1 MSKKSFKDETKLQL
15 VLKDKDKQKSEME
28 NGGRQITYKKHHTE
42 KTGMKPPR
50 FLLFKRHCPRMTWTV
65 VPISQLRLSLITF
78 PLSLLLSDKA
88 RARILV
94 F

>member
-1 MSKKSFKDETKLQL
+1 MSKKGFKDGTKLEL
-15 VLKDKDKQKSEME
+15 FLKDKDKQKSEMK
-28 NGGRQITYKKHHTE
+28 NGGRQITYKKHYVE

-50 FLLFKRHCPRMTWTV
+50 FLLFKHHCPRMTWTA

-78 PLSLLLSDKA
+78 SLSLLLSDKA
-88 RARILV
+88 KARILV